1 MKPLNAEDARLRAAR
16 RHSSPWRQW
25 GPFVSDRQWG
35 TVREDYSPDGS
46 AWSAFPFEH
55 AHLRAYR
62 WGEDAIAGWCDLR
75 QSIVLGLA
83 LWNGRDPILKE
94 RLFGLTNQQGNH
106 GEDVKELYWYLDAV
120 PSHAWQR
127 MLYKYP
133 QKAFPYETLRRL
145 NAERSRVD
153 REFELIDTGAFDE
166 DRYFDVTVDYAKP
179 DPDSVVMRVT
189 VANRGPERA
198 DLVVAPQLLFR
209 NDWSW
214 QPGSERPQMKAEPAD
229 GAAGRLVART
239 RGLPP
244 LACTAYTE
252 CELLFCENESNGPA
266 LWNLPHVGGRY
277 KDGIHQA
284 VVCGRA
290 DAASPA
296 EGTKAA
302 FVHRIS
308 VPPSEERVI
317 VVHLGPADR
326 PAPGLQDCLTCLWTR
341 RAEADEWWAA
351 TQEGIDDAGQRDVQ
365 RQAFAGLIW
374 SKQFY
379 HFDVRRW
386 MDGDPGHPVP
396 PAARR
401 HGRNMHWRHFAVRRV
416 MAMPDKWEY
425 PWFAAWDS
433 AFHAVAFSRVDPDF
447 AKRQISEFLTDDFM
461 HPNGA
466 VPAYEWAFDD
476 ANPPLQAWA
485 AWRVYQIDRKL
496 KGAGDLDFLVHVL
509 NRLAMNFT
517 WWVNRKDKDGLNVFE
532 GGFLGLDN
540 IGVFDRSQGLPRG
553 ATLQQAD
560 GTAWMGMYALSLMRI
575 AIELALHWP
584 VYQDLATKFF
594 EHFLQIAEA
603 MADVHGCGTGLWDE
617 NDGFYYD
624 VLRFPD
630 GHAMPL
636 RITSAVGLVPLF
648 CVETLEPET
657 LERLPAFA
665 SRLEWIFR
673 FRPELA
679 GLVSR
684 WNEPGRGDR
693 RLLSLL
699 RGHRMKALLRKVFD
713 PGHFLS
719 PHGVRGLSRTH
730 AERPYELVIDG
741 QRFSVRYEPGE
752 GETGLFGGNSNWRG
766 PIWMPLNYLL
776 VESLQKFHHYYG
788 DDFQIEMP
796 VGTGR
801 KATLGQ
807 AADELRARLAGIFLR
822 DDRGRRAVLGTH
834 PTLNRDPHFRDHVP
848 FFEYFHGETG
858 EGLGARSQTGWSAL
872 VGKLLFPYGTAGRV
886 VPSRTTRL
894 VGELDEPARQPS

>member
-1 MKPLNAEDARLRAAR
+1 MKPLNAEGARLRASR
-16 RHSSPWRQW
+16 KHSSPWRLW

-35 TVREDYSPDGS
+35 TVREDYSSDGS
-46 AWSAFPFEH
+46 AWNALPFDVSH
-55 AHLRAYR
+55 RHAYR
-62 WGEDAIAGWCDLR
+62 WGEDAIAGWSDRR
-75 QSIVLGLA
+75 QHLVLGLA

-94 RLFGLTNQQGNH
+94 RLFGLTNAEGNH
-106 GEDVKELYWYLDAV
+106 GEDVKELYWYLDAT
-120 PSHAWQR
+120 PSHSWQR

-133 QKAFPYETLRRL
+133 QRAFPYDLLRAESARRTRL
-145 NAERSRVD
+145 D
-153 REFELIDTGAFDE
+153 REYELIDTAIFADQ
-166 DRYFDVTVDYAKP
+166 RYFDVTVDYAKP
-179 DPDSVVMRVT
+179 DPESVVMRIT
-189 VANRGPERA
+189 VANRGPESA
-198 DLVVAPQLLFR
+198 DITVAPQLTLR
-209 NDWSW
+209 NDWTWDPSI
-214 QPGSERPQMKAEPAD
+214 ERPSLRIAHAD
-229 GAAGRLVART
+229 GHSRQVLVHH

-244 LACTAYTE
+244 LTFTACAE
-252 CELLFCENESNGPA
+252 CNVLFCENESNGPA
-266 LWNLPHVGGRY
+266 LWGLPHRGGRY
-277 KDGIHQA
+277 KDGINEAIVHGNEA
-284 VVCGRA
+284 
-290 DAASPA
+290 AASLI
-296 EGTKAA
+296 EGTRCAA
-302 FVHRIS
+302 VHRLH
-308 VPPSEERVI
+308 VPAGEERSV
-317 VVHLGPADR
+317 VVHLGPSTH
-326 PAPGLQDCLTCLWTR
+326 PTPSHQECLNILWTR
-341 RAEADEWWAA
+341 RAEADEWW
-351 TQEGIDDAGQRDVQ
+351 TSVQDGIDDAEQRDVQ
-365 RQAFAGLIW
+365 RQALAGLLW

-386 MDGDPGHPVP
+386 MDGDPGQPTP
-396 PAARR
+396 PAERR

-425 PWFAAWDS
+425 PWFAAWDH
-433 AFHAVAFSRVDPDF
+433 AFHAVALARIDPDF
-447 AKRQISEFLTDDFM
+447 AKRQLSEFLTDDFM

-496 KGAGDLDFLVHVL
+496 KGTGDLDFLIHVL
-509 NRLAMNFT
+509 NRLTMNFT
-517 WWVNRKDKDGLNVFE
+517 WWVNRKDKDGFNVFE

-560 GTAWMGMYALSLMRI
+560 GTAWMGMYALSMMRI

-603 MADVHGCGTGLWDE
+603 MTDVRCCGTGLWDE

-624 VLRFPD
+624 VLRFAD

-648 CVETLEPET
+648 CVETLEPEM

-665 SRLEWIFR
+665 SRLEWVFR

-699 RGHRMKALLRKVFD
+699 RGHRMKSLLRKVFD
-713 PGHFLS
+713 PQHFLS
-719 PHGVRGLSRTH
+719 PYGIRGLSRMH
-730 AERPYELVIDG
+730 ADRPYELTIDG
-741 QRFSVRYEPGE
+741 QQFSVRYEPGE

-788 DDFQIEMP
+788 DEFLIDCP
-796 VGTGR
+796 VGSGQ

-807 AADELRARLAGIFLR
+807 AADELRSRIARLFVR
-822 DDRGRRAVLGTH
+822 DERGRRPVLGDN
-834 PTLNRDPHFRDHVP
+834 PTLQRDPHFRDHVP

-858 EGLGARSQTGWSAL
+858 EGLGARTQTGWSAL
-872 VGKLLFPYGTAGRV
+872 VGKLLFPYGREARV
-886 VPSRTTRL
+886 AVTQRS
-894 VGELDEPARQPS
+894 G